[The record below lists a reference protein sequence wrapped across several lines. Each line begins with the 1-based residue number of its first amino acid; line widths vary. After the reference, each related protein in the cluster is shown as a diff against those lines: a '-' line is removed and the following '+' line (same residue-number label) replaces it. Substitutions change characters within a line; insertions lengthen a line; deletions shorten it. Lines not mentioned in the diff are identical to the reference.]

1 MIPLPIQDYESN
13 RVISS
18 RLQLAKGT
26 EVVLDETVLVPG
38 RVDEKGIRNLT
49 ILGNLIQWQRL
60 DYDFKWTTQVGDEDI
75 HERDS

>member
-1 MIPLPIQDYESN
+1 MIALPIQDYESN
-13 RVISS
+13 RVISG

-60 DYDFKWTTQVGDEDI
+60 DYDFKWTTQV
-75 HERDS
+75 RR

>member
-60 DYDFKWTTQVGDEDI
+60 DYDFKWTTQVGDW
-75 HERDS
+75 

>member
-60 DYDFKWTTQVGDEDI
+60 DYDFKWTTQVGGW
-75 HERDS
+75 